1 MNQSFSTTT
10 TKNGLEKPPLFQQWL
25 NDNPDLQPYIHAREW
40 FLFVQFIFK
49 SLKAYDPALVAAYLD
64 EHFHLLFRKDIPLPL
79 ISRGMTHLRSLL
91 LHQLLEESESST
103 QPHQKDERIVRLIG
117 IFDAIFQRLA
127 RLHQP
132 ASGAAGPD
140 DGGKNAGAVPERRP
154 AIFPFQ
160 IDGDRFEG
168 ITKMDVLFKQWLGA
182 GVESGGE
189 VSWIGV
195 IHPKDLGKLK
205 FKLTSAIRY
214 QHLFYEWMYRL
225 KNYRGEWREVIE
237 FGRIYYDDQKEPA
250 IYRGVIIALP
260 DGVEEEGW
268 QQNAGAI
275 LQHVINARKDF
286 GFVVDEGGRLVY
298 ATQPVRES
306 LFLPEITREISAAGR
321 RYSRFFE
328 QLDPENKMMAREF
341 WEALEQGNR
350 SGEGKTLLL
359 KLRNGLGDGA
369 RIAEFSVYHLYRALN
384 EPHYL
389 FWGRL
394 MRGRRRI
401 DESAERL
408 ASLQKV
414 LKTLET
420 VTDTATLYQEVIKGV
435 QKVLPQAQSAAVLL
449 NTRRGLMFGVGFG
462 YAGDRISKAPLLGPA
477 MLAKYWPSQHSEQN
491 MDLIQTPALRNL
503 LFDKLTR
510 HSKYLP
516 AQTQQPL
523 KPATY
528 LLGGIRLNKKP
539 HLLLEVCNFDPERPF
554 TEIDEAIFRILLQ
567 QTGIVLER
575 LASRDAG
582 TGANFTAVFQ
592 HSPLAMF
599 VVQNDVC
606 KRYNPQFLALTG
618 QKAGWHPENNIWSL
632 IHAEDL
638 PGVKVAISRTQD
650 TGGCFQQDFRMLR
663 TNDAEIYCEGTF
675 IPMEHDGKP
684 AVLCQV
690 VDVTKLRELENQLRQ
705 AQKMESVGALAAGI
719 AHDFNNILGTII
731 PSAEMIINHP
741 EDAAANRKHA
751 QIIFHIA
758 RRAALLNR
766 KLQAFSLAEEEIP
779 RRVNLN
785 HIVEDA
791 RELLEKMVGPVV
803 KIHYRLAEKL
813 PDLTADYNQLMQLLI
828 NLVSNSREAIPEESV
843 GEIFIATDYKVVKPG
858 KTSPRAIQP
867 GEYVRLTVRDNGI
880 GIPPELRHQIFK
892 PFFTTKSA
900 DNSGLGLS
908 IVRGIL
914 KRHEGY
920 MMLQSMEKQGSTF
933 RIYLPVGGKLENKTA
948 VADQTGPAEPA
959 ATTPAV
965 AAPPAATPGTA
976 TLTPP
981 PRPAPPAE
989 KEYRGTILVVDDEKH
1004 LRDVYVSMLE
1014 MIGFRCLQAGSGREA
1029 LYKYKA
1035 HRNEIDLVIL
1045 DYGMPDLNGRQT
1057 YLVLK
1062 RLNPHVRV
1070 ILSTGYGE
1078 QEGVTRLVRDE
1089 RLHFLPKPFTMESL
1103 KRKVAAALAQE
1114 KAPRR

>member
-25 NDNPDLQPYIHAREW
+25 NENQDLQPYIHPREW

-49 SLKAYDPALVAAYLD
+49 SLKAYDPASVEAYLND
-64 EHFHLLFRKDIPLPL
+64 HFHLLFRKDIPHPL

-91 LHQLLEESESST
+91 LHQLLEDSESST
-103 QPHQKDERIVRLIG
+103 RPHEKDERIVRLIG
-117 IFDAIFQRLA
+117 IFDAIFQRIA
-127 RLHQP
+127 RRQAP
-132 ASGAAGPD
+132 APGETEPA
-140 DGGKNAGAVPERRP
+140 DGRKNAGSHPQPQA
-154 AIFPFQ
+154 AIFPFR

-168 ITKMDVLFKQWLGA
+168 ITKVDVRFKQWLGA
-182 GVESGGE
+182 GVESGGG
-189 VSWIGV
+189 VSWTEV
-195 IHPKDLGKLK
+195 IHPKDLGKFK
-205 FKLTSAIRY
+205 FRLTSAIRY
-214 QHLFYEWMYRL
+214 QHPFYEWTYRL

-237 FGRIYYDDQKEPA
+237 FGRIYYDDQKHPA
-250 IYRGVIIALP
+250 IYRGVIMALP
-260 DGVEEEGW
+260 DVVGEEGW

-275 LQHVINARKDF
+275 LQQVMNVRKDF
-286 GFVVDEGGRLVY
+286 GFVVDEGGQLVF
-298 ATQPVRES
+298 ATRAVQES
-306 LFLPEITREISAAGR
+306 LFLPELAGDLPNA
-321 RYSRFFE
+321 RFFE
-328 QLDPENKMMAREF
+328 LLDSENKVMAREF
-341 WEALEQGNR
+341 WDTLDQGNR

-359 KLRNGLGDGA
+359 KLRSGTGEGA
-369 RIAEFSVYHLYRALN
+369 RIAEFAVYHLYRAFN

-394 MRGRRRI
+394 MRGRRRM

-414 LKTLET
+414 LKTLQT
-420 VTDTATLYQEVIKGV
+420 VPDTPTLYQEVIKGV
-435 QKVLPQAQSAAVLL
+435 QKVLPQARSAAVLL

-462 YAGDRISKAPLLGPA
+462 YAGERISKSPLLGPD
-477 MLAKYWPSQHSEQN
+477 MLEQYWPVRPESQDI
-491 MDLIQTPALRNL
+491 DLIQSPPLRNL

-516 AQTQQPL
+516 AQLHPPL
-523 KPATY
+523 KPGSY
-528 LLGGIRLNKKP
+528 LLGGTRLKKKP
-539 HLLLEVCNFDPERPF
+539 YLLLEVCNFDPEHPF
-554 TEIDEAIFRILLQ
+554 SEIDEAIFRILLQ

-575 LASRDAG
+575 LARADADVA
-582 TGANFTAVFQ
+582 ANFEAIFQ

-599 VVQNDVC
+599 VIQNDMC

-618 QKAGWHPENNIWSL
+618 QKSDWHPESRIWSL

-650 TGGCFQQDFRMLR
+650 TGGCYQQDFRMLR
-663 TNDAEIYCEGTF
+663 ANDAEIYCEGTF
-675 IPMEHDGKP
+675 IPIEHDGKP

-690 VDVTKLRELENQLRQ
+690 VDVTKLRELENQLRR
-705 AQKMESVGALAAGI
+705 AQKMESLGALTAGI

-731 PSAEMIINHP
+731 PSAEMIIHHP
-741 EDAAANRKHA
+741 EDAEGNRKHA

-766 KLQAFSLAEEEIP
+766 KLQAFSLTEEEEP

-791 RELLEKMVGPVV
+791 RELLEKMVGPEV

-828 NLVSNSREAIPEESV
+828 NLVSNSREAIPEGSE
-843 GEIFIATDYKVVKPG
+843 GEIFITTDFTAVKPG
-858 KTSPRAIQP
+858 KTWPRAVQP

-880 GIPPELRHQIFK
+880 GIPPELRQQIFK

-914 KRHEGY
+914 QRHEGY

-933 RIYLPVGGKLENKTA
+933 RIYLPVDKHREEET
-948 VADQTGPAEPA
+948 VPAEKA
-959 ATTPAV
+959 AAV
-965 AAPPAATPGTA
+965 TAPPPPAPGVGPQ
-976 TLTPP
+976 TPP

-989 KEYRGTILVVDDEKH
+989 KAYRGTILVVDDEKH

-1014 MIGFRCLQAGSGREA
+1014 MMGFRCLQAGSGREA

-1062 RLNPHVRV
+1062 KLNPHVRV

-1103 KRKVAAALAQE
+1103 KRRVAAALAHE